1 MEIGNSFSSSPIT
14 PLPWDRGAGQC
25 LPSLTEPEHPI
36 APEESKALNSLQE
49 VFMASVSRAVCEL
62 EKGSCV
68 YLSLLLITLPL
79 NKTKQHKMALG
90 NI

>member
-14 PLPWDRGAGQC
+14 ALPLGHRAGEC
-25 LPSLTEPEHPI
+25 LPSLTEPERST
-36 APEESKALNSLQE
+36 APKESKALNSSQE
-49 VFMASVSRAVCEL
+49 VFMASVSRAACES

-79 NKTKQHKMALG
+79 NRTEQHKMALG
-90 NI
+90 SI